1 MPHVQGLKVLD
12 DCEENKKILLKLPDW
27 ATTCWNR
34 YVTKLLDEDKAY
46 PGFADFADFVAEEAR
61 IACNPVPSLFALKNT
76 FEKPEKEQKRLKASV
91 LVTSANMSKDVKNT
105 STVQSNRKSKP
116 NPSSTQNKQ
125 QLQCIC

>member
-12 DCEENKKILLKLPDW
+12 DCEENQKILLKLPDW
-27 ATTCWNR
+27 ATTRWNR

-46 PGFADFADFVAEEAR
+46 PGFADFVAEEAR
-61 IACNPVPSLFALKNT
+61 IACNPVSSLFALKNT

-105 STVQSNRKSKP
+105 TTVQSNRKSKP